1 MSAVGRAQFRMLLL
15 TGAGALALAGRPA
28 AAAKPEAGAAASGEP
43 SAAERRAVRGRSID
57 EDLETPELRELRRF
71 EQAAFSNG
79 GEGVQLPG
87 GPADD
92 ELVPPPLPGRWG
104 GSGDV
109 PAPLRSPEA
118 AVRSSRPPPTP
129 EAAWLR
135 SLKLPELPV
144 RWEPQV
150 LRFLEFFKNDP
161 KGRAVMTSFLRRMG
175 RFDGVITRALE
186 REGVTKDLI
195 YLAMIES
202 GFEPKALSNK
212 NAGGVWQFMP
222 DAGRAYGLEVSYWV
236 DVRRDPERA
245 AEAAARY
252 LKDLHTRF
260 GSWPLAFAAYH
271 AGYGAILS
279 AITRFNTNDYW
290 ELCKHEAGLPWE
302 TTLYVPKILAVALIG
317 YNREAFGFGDVAAD
331 PPLSYDRVEAR
342 PGTGLAV
349 IARAA
354 GTTLDVIQAL
364 NPELVR
370 DRTPPD
376 RPAMK
381 VRVPAGSAGLY
392 AEGIERA
399 RAVEHLE
406 TYVIRFGES
415 LDDVAKAHGL
425 STRDLR
431 RLNGVRDAAE
441 LRGGATVMV
450 PPRPANGAPPES
462 AHAADPGDDLILVA
476 VPERAWQYKDRERVF
491 YRTREGD
498 TLEEIATAFQ
508 VQDDDVVEWNNL
520 DADAKLH
527 PRMIL
532 QLFVARSFDRG
543 SVALLDPEKLRVVTL
558 GSEEFHQLEAAHRGK
573 TRLTYA
579 ARPGDT
585 LAKIARRYGL
595 APADLARVNRLSYSS
610 ELSPGQRVV
619 VYSPTP
625 ELPREVTEGRSG
637 PHKRPLAA
645 AVGKGAGAHADATTV
660 AAKTK
665 PSAPGKPAGAL
676 KTTGVAGKPAVEKP
690 RSAGPAKPG
699 AATKR

>member
-1 MSAVGRAQFRMLLL
+1 MSAGRRAQFRMLVVA
-15 TGAGALALAGRPA
+15 GAGALALAPRLT
-28 AAAKPEAGAAASGEP
+28 AAAKTESAPSGEP
-43 SAAERRAVRGRSID
+43 SAAERRAVRGRAVD

-71 EQAAFSNG
+71 EQSAFSNG
-79 GEGVQLPG
+79 GGDSAALPG
-87 GPADD
+87 GPTDE

-109 PAPLRSPEA
+109 PAPLRSPETTA
-118 AVRSSRPPPTP
+118 RPSRPPALP
-129 EAAWLR
+129 EAPWLR
-135 SLKLPELPV
+135 ALKLPELPV

-150 LRFLEFFKNDP
+150 LRFLEFFKSDP
-161 KGRAVMTSFLRRMG
+161 KGHAVMTSFLRRMG
-175 RFDGVITRALE
+175 RFDAVIARALE

-212 NAGGVWQFMP
+212 SAGGVWQFMP

-236 DVRRDPERA
+236 DARRDPERA

-317 YNREAFGFGDVAAD
+317 YNREAFGFGEVAAD
-331 PPLSYDRVEAR
+331 PPLAYDRVEAR

-376 RPAMK
+376 RAPIK

-392 AEGIERA
+392 AEGIDRASAAAER
-399 RAVEHLE
+399 LE

-415 LDDVAKAHGL
+415 LDDVAKGHGM

-441 LRGGATVMV
+441 LRGGATIMV
-450 PPRPANGAPPES
+450 PPRSAKAAAPDT
-462 AHAADPGDDLILVA
+462 AAGVDPGDDLILVA
-476 VPERAWQYKDRERVF
+476 VPDRAWQYKDRERVF
-491 YRTREGD
+491 YRTRDGD
-498 TLEEIATAFQ
+498 TLEEIASAFQ

-527 PRMIL
+527 PRMVL
-532 QLFVARSFDRG
+532 QLFITKSFDRT

-558 GSEEFHQLEAAHRGK
+558 GSEEFHALEAAHRGK

-637 PHKRPLAA
+637 PHKRPLVPASGKSGGTRADVAAGKAKLGAPAKPVGTVKTA
-645 AVGKGAGAHADATTV
+645 AVN
-660 AAKTK
+660 AKAPAEK
-665 PSAPGKPAGAL
+665 PRPAGAP
-676 KTTGVAGKPAVEKP
+676 KPA
-690 RSAGPAKPG
+690 